1 MVGPERLLQSEDRW
15 QTRMGIAMLQERV
28 VFRGKDLHRELADWS
43 WLELHLYGV
52 TGRTFSDTEL
62 KILNAFWVFTSYPD
76 PRIWNNRVASLCGTV
91 RSTGA
96 LGFASA
102 LAASDAEIFGVQP
115 MMKATLFLQSALR
128 LVQDGVPLS
137 KLVTSELKK
146 YRKVSGFGRP
156 RVRCDERI
164 EPMLTFLKGLDY
176 KTGKHVEL
184 AFAVESFLIDS
195 RRRMRINYA
204 GLVAALGADMGFT
217 ARELYLSMLPAFTAG
232 IVPCYVDALD
242 HTEGTLF
249 PLRCERIDYCG
260 PKNRSWD

>member
-1 MVGPERLLQSEDRW
+1 
-15 QTRMGIAMLQERV
+15 MLSERV

-43 WLELHLYGV
+43 WLELYLYGV
-52 TGRTFSDTEL
+52 TGRTFSHTEL

-91 RSTGA
+91 RSTGS
-96 LGFASA
+96 LGVASA
-102 LAASDAEIFGVQP
+102 LAVSDAEIFGVQP

-128 LVQDGVPLS
+128 LVQEGVPLS
-137 KLVTSELKK
+137 EFVIAELKT

-164 EPMLTFLKGLDY
+164 EPMLTFLEGLGY

-184 AFAVESFLIDS
+184 AFEIESFLINS
-195 RRRMRINYA
+195 RWRFRINYA
-204 GLVAALGADMGFT
+204 GLVAAIGADMGFT
-217 ARELYLSMLPAFTAG
+217 AHELYLYMLPVFTAG
-232 IVPCYVDALD
+232 IVPCYIDALD
-242 HTEGTLF
+242 HSEGTLF

-260 PKNRSWD
+260 PENRSWD